1 MADSTDDAVITNTP
15 QVRFLRDPEVH
26 TTYSPLVDVRISQ
39 HGLHLLS
46 FIPPAAAPVDL
57 EMVDGKP
64 TITVRSHN
72 EVLVPLENVERL
84 IRDLSSQFKAT
95 LISRLKK
102 DAVAAGME
110 MPPDDELVFNGLTDI
125 FAVGRERPVEDKG

>member
-1 MADSTDDAVITNTP
+1 MADSTDDAVITTP
-15 QVRFLRDPEVH
+15 PQMRFLRDPEVA

-57 EMVDGKP
+57 EMVNGQA
-64 TITVRSHN
+64 TITVRSHS
-72 EVLVPLENVERL
+72 ELLVPLEGVERL
-84 IRDLSSQFKAT
+84 IRDLSTQFQAT

-102 DAVAAGME
+102 DAAAAGLD
-110 MPPDDELVFNGLTDI
+110 MPPDDELKFNGLEDI
-125 FAVGRERPVEDKG
+125 FAITRTRSPEGQG

>member
-1 MADSTDDAVITNTP
+1 MADSTDDAVITTTP
-15 QVRFLRDPEVH
+15 QMRFLRDPEVP
-26 TTYSPLVDVRISQ
+26 TTYSPLVDVRVSQ

-57 EMVDGKP
+57 EMVNGKP
-64 TITVRSHN
+64 TLTVRAHA
-72 EVLVPLENVERL
+72 ELLVPLESVERL

-102 DAVAAGME
+102 DAAAAGME
-110 MPPDDELVFNGLTDI
+110 VPPDDELVFNGMEDI
-125 FAVGRERPVEDKG
+125 FAVGRTRPEKTS